1 MQVHVNVH
9 HKYTTRAMQNNSIQ
23 FYFMYGGITM
33 NDEIKTTT
41 ETTEE
46 QTTTETALTETIAG
60 RAHVTNVANPFAI
73 TGGASKPAYT
83 SMDVTTPQGKK
94 KLYHITN
101 HPDYNISDF
110 INKTISIV
118 DIYVDVN
125 PRLNKDTD
133 SGNFGTYEDKP
144 RTVLI
149 DTDGKSY
156 VAGVSIGIFNAVREI
171 LRIFGDPNTWPE
183 PLDVMPVLVRT
194 PKGNMLSLE
203 IV

>member
-1 MQVHVNVH
+1 MNKHENEKEIIIDDVQD
-9 HKYTTRAMQNNSIQ
+9 TPE
-23 FYFMYGGITM
+23 TM
-33 NDEIKTTT
+33 TPAAVEDPTTT
-41 ETTEE
+41 DN
-46 QTTTETALTETIAG
+46 TAQAP
-60 RAHVTNVANPFAI
+60 AQSANPFAI
-73 TGGASKPAYT
+73 AGGNANKPAYT
-83 SMDVTTPQGKK
+83 SLDVSTPTGKK

-110 INKTISIV
+110 INKTISIK

-125 PRLNKDTD
+125 PRLNKDEK
-133 SGNFGTYEDKP
+133 SENYGTYEDKP

-149 DTDGKSY
+149 DTEGKSY

-171 LRIFGDPNTWPE
+171 LRIFGDPATWPE
-183 PLDVMPVLVRT
+183 PLDVMPVLVKT

>member
-1 MQVHVNVH
+1 MSEN
-9 HKYTTRAMQNNSIQ
+9 KKN
-23 FYFMYGGITM
+23 ITPEEVQDM
-33 NDEIKTTT
+33 T
-41 ETTEE
+41 ETTTPATVTTEDDAPGATP
-46 QTTTETALTETIAG
+46 TTTA
-60 RAHVTNVANPFAI
+60 ANPFALSV
-73 TGGASKPAYT
+73 GNANKPAYT
-83 SMDVTTPQGKK
+83 SLDVTTPTGKK

-110 INKTISIV
+110 INKIIAIK

-125 PRLNKDTD
+125 PHLNKDEK
-133 SGNFGTYEDKP
+133 SENYRTYQYKP

-149 DTDGKSY
+149 DTEGKSY

-171 LRIFGDPNTWPE
+171 LRIFGEPATWVE
-183 PLDVMPVLVRT
+183 PLEVMPVLVKT